1 MFHVRVNVQQFLSS
15 RFLQRRGG
23 KRLSVPLEIYSR
35 ELTNLPKRVQI
46 LFRSNALLCAPRRAT
61 FVVLLRVVAPT
72 AHFNKRERDEK
83 ERHEQL
89 RIVSFI
95 SRVLVVSSFYG
106 ENAALQRHPKRTQR
120 NDECTT
126 LNKTF
131 VSAPF
136 PLNPLSEKKTTTT
149 KRKRERGGEFQEKKR
164 FCDDDGLLMRR

>member
-35 ELTNLPKRVQI
+35 KLTNLPKRVQI
-46 LFRSNALLCAPRRAT
+46 LFRSNALCAPRRAT

-72 AHFNKRERDEK
+72 AHFNKRERR
-83 ERHEQL
+83 ERA
-89 RIVSFI
+89 
-95 SRVLVVSSFYG
+95 SRAVVHRFLLLACLSGKFFYG
-106 ENAALQRHPKRTQR
+106 ENSALKRHPKRTQR

-136 PLNPLSEKKTTTT
+136 PLIPLSEKKTTTT
-149 KRKRERGGEFQEKKR
+149 KRKRERGESF
-164 FCDDDGLLMRR
+164 RRKNAFATTTTGC

>member
-46 LFRSNALLCAPRRAT
+46 LFRSNALCAPRRAT

-72 AHFNKRERDEK
+72 ANFNKRERR
-83 ERHEQL
+83 ERA
-89 RIVSFI
+89 
-95 SRVLVVSSFYG
+95 SRAVVHRFLLLACLSGKFFLYG
-106 ENAALQRHPKRTQR
+106 ENSALKRHPKRTQR
-120 NDECTT
+120 NEECTT